1 MLNITS
7 ENFEKEVI
15 SSPVPAVVDFFATW
29 CGPCKILS
37 PIVEELAD
45 EYGEKLRFC
54 KVNVDDEREL
64 ALKFGI
70 TSIPTLLFFKNG
82 KLVNTVVGYRDK
94 NQLKEITDALV

>member
-29 CGPCKILS
+29 CGPCKMLS

-82 KLVNTVVGYRDK
+82 KLINTVVGYRDK
-94 NQLKEITDALV
+94 DQLKEITDALV

>member
-29 CGPCKILS
+29 CGPCKMLS

>member
-15 SSPVPAVVDFFATW
+15 SSPVPVVVDFFATW
-29 CGPCKILS
+29 CGPCKMLS

-70 TSIPTLLFFKNG
+70 TSIPTLLFFKSG
-82 KLVNTVVGYRDK
+82 KLVNNVVGYRDK

>member
-7 ENFEKEVI
+7 ENFEIEVI
-15 SSPVPAVVDFFATW
+15 SSPVPVVVDFFATW
-29 CGPCKILS
+29 CGPCKMLS

-82 KLVNTVVGYRDK
+82 KLINTVVGYRDK